1 MAEIRNI
8 GLEVKAPTRQ
18 CEDPN
23 CPFHG
28 TLKVRGK
35 ILTGKVVSVSAGK
48 MAVVQRESY
57 KYNKKY
63 MRYLKR
69 RSKLHAHL
77 PPCVELA
84 IGDVATV
91 AECRPVAKTV
101 SFVIVQKI
109 STIALEKEPGR
120 AR

>member
-1 MAEIRNI
+1 MADSKNI
-8 GLEVKAPTRQ
+8 GLDVRAPERV

-28 TLKVRGK
+28 NLKIRGK
-35 ILTGKVVSVSAGK
+35 LLTGKVVSVSAGHL
-48 MAVVQRESY
+48 AVVQRESY

-77 PPCVELA
+77 PPCMEMA
-84 IGDVATV
+84 IGDIATV

-101 SFVIVQKI
+101 SFVVVQK
-109 STIALEKEPGR
+109 SSESSL
-120 AR
+120 ARPSV